1 MKLNSRAVFP
11 AICAIIILFFISDLF
26 AQDTTSSLA
35 FKNNRPGRRTTIFY
49 QPDLSYPIWQ
59 QFKLIQEAN
68 SGDPLAMHELG
79 LRYLFGEGFPADTV
93 KAALWIGKAAEKKLA
108 AAEYNYGILLNNG
121 WGVDW
126 NPFKAYEFF
135 KDAAS
140 DGMPQAEYIYGI
152 LNTNNLIVKKNWD
165 KAYTWV
171 KKASDQGYLP
181 AKEAAIELKKRVSPD
196 YLDSTKSSSSEK
208 NNTSSSAND
217 EPTITSNLSLVFID
231 FASKSDS
238 VPVITDKQIIEDI
251 IRNSSES
258 LIDTLGLNEKPDRS
272 GGNDSSLI
280 FKTTGISYLVKS
292 AEAGNPEALTLI
304 GRLYQEGVLF
314 PKNIITASLYYL
326 RATRLDSPTAPA
338 ILWYIIRQD
347 GYFSKL
353 KNLVEKNNADA
364 MYVWYALY
372 ILGFDHQF
380 TDNDAINLLQKAA
393 DEDHIPSIVELGLSY
408 LTGKIV
414 KQNKDKAISL
424 WQRAEK
430 TGSMEASIRIAT
442 AELLGEVN
450 KGINISKDIQLLEK
464 ADTLGSVLSQVA
476 LAYCYEKGIGVKKFK
491 ADAVKYYRFAAQRGN
506 RYAYDQLKRM
516 YDEIRPPEFNIK

>member
-1 MKLNSRAVFP
+1 MKLNNRAAFP
-11 AICAIIILFFISDLF
+11 AICAIVILFFISDLF

-35 FKNNRPGRRTTIFY
+35 FKNNRPRRRTTIFY

-181 AKEAAIELKKRVSPD
+181 AKEAAIELKKRVSPG

-208 NNTSSSAND
+208 NNANSSAND

-231 FASKSDS
+231 FGSKSDS

-251 IRNSSES
+251 LRNGSES
-258 LIDTLGLNEKPDRS
+258 LIDTLGLTRRS
-272 GGNDSSLI
+272 SNDSSLT
-280 FKTTGISYLVKS
+280 FKTSGIPYLIKS
-292 AEAGNPEALTLI
+292 AEAGNPEALTLL
-304 GRLYQEGVLF
+304 GRLYQKGVFF
-314 PKNIITASLYYL
+314 PKNIFTASLYYL

-380 TDNDAINLLQKAA
+380 TDSDAMNLLKKAS
-393 DEDHIPSIVELGLSY
+393 DENHIPSIVELGLSY
-408 LTGKIV
+408 LTGKIT
-414 KQNKDKAISL
+414 KQDKDKAISL
-424 WQRAEK
+424 WKRAEK
-430 TGSMEASIRIAT
+430 MGSMEASIRIAT
-442 AELLGEVN
+442 AEVLGEVSI
-450 KGINISKDIQLLEK
+450 GSNISSDIQLLEK

-476 LAYCYEKGIGVKKFK
+476 LAYCYEKGIGVKKLK
-491 ADAVKYYRFAAQRGN
+491 ADAVKYYRLAAQRGN

-516 YDEIRPPEFNIK
+516 YDEIRPPGFTN

>member
-1 MKLNSRAVFP
+1 MKLNIRAFLHSG
-11 AICAIIILFFISDLF
+11 AICGFIITLFFITELF

-35 FKNNRPGRRTTIFY
+35 FKNNRPQRRTTLFY

-93 KAALWIGKAAEKKLA
+93 KAALWIGKAAEKKLP

-140 DGMPQAEYIYGI
+140 AGMPQAEYIYGI

-171 KKASDQGYLP
+171 KKASDQGFLP
-181 AKEAAIELKKRVSPD
+181 AKEAEAELKKRVSQG
-196 YLDSTKSSSSEK
+196 YFDSTKTSSEK
-208 NNTSSSAND
+208 NNTFSSADD
-217 EPTITSNLSLVFID
+217 EPAITSNLSLVFID

-251 IRNSSES
+251 LRNDSEI
-258 LIDTLGLNEKPDRS
+258 LVDTLGISNKK
-272 GGNDSSLI
+272 DSLLMLK
-280 FKTTGISYLVKS
+280 KTGLQYLVKS

-304 GRLYQEGVLF
+304 GRLYQEGIF
-314 PKNIITASLYYL
+314 FRKNIITASLYYL

-347 GYFSKL
+347 GYFVKL
-353 KNLVEKNNADA
+353 KNLVDQNNADA
-364 MYVWYALY
+364 MYVWYELY

-380 TDNDAINLLQKAA
+380 TDQDAMKLLTKAA
-393 DEDHIPSIVELGLSY
+393 EENHLPSIVELGLSY
-408 LTGKIV
+408 LTGKIIE
-414 KQNKDKAISL
+414 KNKDKAILL
-424 WQRAEK
+424 WKRAEEM
-430 TGSMEASIRIAT
+430 GSMEASVRIAA
-442 AELLGEVN
+442 AELLGDVN
-450 KGINISKDIQLLEK
+450 NGIGNFSNDIKLLEK
-464 ADTLGSVLSQVA
+464 ADTLGSVLSQVT
-476 LAYCYEKGIGVKKFK
+476 LAYCYENGIGVKKFK
-491 ADAVKYYRFAAQRGN
+491 PEAVKYYRLAAQRGS

-516 YDEIRPPEFNIK
+516 YDEIRPPDFKVK